1 MSTTSDEKKK
11 ANKRKELLS
20 QNLYVPPEVQKKHT
34 GRPMIH
40 PTITCTM
47 SPTQPARKTPTE
59 KRIDRRSSTTQ
70 KLIAHDTIWDF
81 GQFFYQDEKK
91 NLITLT

>member
-47 SPTQPARKTPTE
+47 NPTQPARKHLLKNGLTV
-59 KRIDRRSSTTQ
+59 D
-70 KLIAHDTIWDF
+70 LALL
-81 GQFFYQDEKK
+81 KK
-91 NLITLT
+91 